1 MWNSQFAIRGL
12 LFSLEALLLNDW
24 KEMKRLDKMGG
35 RWGL

>member
-12 LFSLEALLLNDW
+12 LFSLEALLLNW
-24 KEMKRLDKMGG
+24 KEMKRLDIMGG

>member
-1 MWNSQFAIRGL
+1 MRNSQFAIRGL
-12 LFSLEALLLNDW
+12 LFSLEALLLNW